1 MTVPWL
7 FAVVVAAPA
16 TVGLMYGVAAKASGR
31 AISTRLLVFE
41 VGALLFLIFGWI
53 YLAAVAPGN

>member
-7 FAVVVAAPA
+7 FAFIVAAPA
-16 TVGLMYGVAAKASGR
+16 TVGLIYGVAVKASGR